1 MQNVFKPMFIYKTVA
16 HFPEQSH
23 SSLPDGHDR
32 QATRTKTNLKEV
44 SVSKYIHV
52 TARRGHECSSNKI

>member
-1 MQNVFKPMFIYKTVA
+1 MQKVFKPMFIYNPCA
-16 HFPEQSH
+16 HFPEQSQ

-44 SVSKYIHV
+44 SVSKYMHMA
-52 TARRGHECSSNKI
+52 ARRGHECSSNKI